1 MSGGSV
7 GLRSASYGSLQQ
19 MAHNNSNGSAAELP
33 IPSPSPPLAARSK
46 PSKTLL
52 SGSREK
58 ERFLQWIC
66 KIVCRRKVGMLL
78 LLAVSAA
85 VLCSLFSILK
95 DEDAPTAIETNLG
108 FSTRV
113 RSFVNP
119 TRNSVRNSRPSLI
132 PVETNR
138 VNRKLPADQL
148 PAATH
153 NQIQRPPILPP
164 IANFTRHPCENFSF
178 PPPPPDRR
186 RIGPRP
192 CPVCYVSVEEAIAR
206 MPPLPSE
213 SPVLKKLNYVSDDTS
228 VPTESN
234 RGSEFGGYISLE
246 QRSNYFDIVESMT
259 VHCGFVKGKKP
270 GQGTGFDIDAD
281 ALFEMEQ
288 CHGVVV
294 ATAIFGNYD
303 IMQQP
308 KNISEYSQKEVC
320 FYMFVD
326 EETEAYIKN
335 SSLLDGSNRA
345 GLWRLIL
352 VRNLP
357 FADPR
362 RNGKVPKLL
371 LQRLFP
377 NARYSLWIDGKL
389 ELIVDPFQI
398 LERFLWRKKAT
409 FAISRHYRR
418 FDVFEEAEANKAAGK
433 YENASIDYQIEF
445 YKSEGLT
452 HYSPAKLP
460 ITSDVPEGCV
470 IIREHTPITD
480 LFTCLWFNEVD
491 RFTSRDQLS
500 FSTVRDKI
508 RLKVNWTV
516 DMFMDCERR
525 NFVVQ
530 SYHKDLLEQRKASLS
545 NQLPL
550 AIRHEL
556 PPKVIQSI
564 PADDGLS
571 RSQPAKPPP
580 PAKVPMRRGKRR
592 HHPRA
597 TTGKDSSS
605 V

>member
-119 TRNSVRNSRPSLI
+119 TRNS
-132 PVETNR
+132 
-138 VNRKLPADQL
+138 
-148 PAATH
+148 
-153 NQIQRPPILPP
+153 RPPILPP
-164 IANFTRHPCENFSF
+164 SANFTRHPCENFSF

-308 KNISEYSQKEVC
+308 KNISEYSKKEVC

-335 SSLLDGSNRA
+335 SSLLDSSNRA

-508 RLKVNWTV
+508 RSKVNWTV